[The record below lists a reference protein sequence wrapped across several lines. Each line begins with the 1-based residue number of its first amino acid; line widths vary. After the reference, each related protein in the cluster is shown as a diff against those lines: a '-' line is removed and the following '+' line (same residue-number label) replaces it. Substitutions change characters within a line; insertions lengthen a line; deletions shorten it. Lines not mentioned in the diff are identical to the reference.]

1 MRKTVSLMFTVIA
14 AAALTVAAAS
24 AGLAAPE
31 PPGHGGA
38 TDSALLTVATTVG
51 DDVFA
56 TTDLASL
63 LDPTGTSTGHYG
75 PYPSTSPDSG
85 TCGNNWADDAFDRH
99 FTVHNQ
105 NGAISI
111 VEQFKDG
118 SFETPSTTPPDS
130 KQSPG
135 ACQTV
140 PAPVGNGGMVNAGV
154 TGSLHGYFIIT
165 TTAGTT
171 QTNFDPHCD
180 GVLMTN
186 DPCDTATFV
195 NTHFSCTYG
204 ADCNVFT
211 FFFHYSAGDQSL
223 TSHEWKNASAD
234 RGGNSGDIRS
244 N

>member
-1 MRKTVSLMFTVIA
+1 MKRAISLLCPVFA
-14 AAALTVAAAS
+14 AAALAVAAALPVS
-24 AGLAAPE
+24 AGPE
-31 PPGHGGA
+31 PTGGGGVSDA
-38 TDSALLTVATTVG
+38 ALLTVVGTVG

-56 TTDLASL
+56 TTDLTSL
-63 LDPTGTSTGHYG
+63 LDPTGTSTEHYG

-99 FTVHNQ
+99 FTVHMQ

-118 SFETPSTTPPDS
+118 SFQTPSTTPPNTN
-130 KQSPG
+130 QSPG
-135 ACQTV
+135 ACQT
-140 PAPVGNGGMVNAGV
+140 APLGNGGMVNPGV
-154 TGSLHGYFIIT
+154 TGSMHGYFIIT
-165 TTAGTT
+165 TMAGTT
-171 QTNFDPHCD
+171 QTNFDPHCN
-180 GVLMTN
+180 GLAMTN
-186 DPCDTATFV
+186 ANCDTSTFV

-204 ADCNVFT
+204 ADCSVFT

-234 RGGNSGDIRS
+234 RGGNNGDIRS